1 MVGGRQ
7 PLILRKVEGATAVD
21 GESGPMG
28 YLVGNAYVHGIMD
41 GEAATDFEERAKQV
55 LLM

>member
-1 MVGGRQ
+1 
-7 PLILRKVEGATAVD
+7 VEGATAVG